1 MLFLLGALSGGYQQ
15 SSSAFSVNSGGN
27 SMVTSMGSQRMASQ
41 MMPTPGFINT
51 NNNEVNNNT
60 NNQSFMNMESSNN
73 VGTFQAGES
82 SILSQPMQQKQRVIG
97 QNSRILH
104 NIGGHMGGISSTL
117 QQKSYGLSNGPLNG
131 GLGMMGNNTSTMNG
145 PVTTEGYVS
154 GTIYGNSTQPMPQ
167 NFDQHQRPVIQGM
180 QFLYSQLLSFFCL
193 SI

>member
-1 MLFLLGALSGGYQQ
+1 MLFLLGAFSGGYQQ

-41 MMPTPGFINT
+41 MMPTPGFINS

-73 VGTFQAGES
+73 VGSFQGGES

-117 QQKSYGLSNGPLNG
+117 QQKSYGLSNGSSNG
-131 GLGMMGNNTSTMNG
+131 GLGMMGNNTSMMNA

-154 GTIYGNSTQPMPQ
+154 GTVYGNSTQPMNQ
-167 NFDQHQRPVIQGM
+167 NFDQHQRPVMQGM
-180 QFLYSQLLSFFCL
+180 QFLYSKVLSFFCS